1 MKQKNEICI
10 LTDKIQMMKIRKLK
24 VLIKTVLLFLMT
36 RIVVSFIK
44 IILVLSEKNSEG
56 EAKVLN
62 HSKKTT
68 NLQRSHGE
76 TP

>member
-62 HSKKTT
+62 HSKNYQFAEVTW
-68 NLQRSHGE
+68 
-76 TP
+76 